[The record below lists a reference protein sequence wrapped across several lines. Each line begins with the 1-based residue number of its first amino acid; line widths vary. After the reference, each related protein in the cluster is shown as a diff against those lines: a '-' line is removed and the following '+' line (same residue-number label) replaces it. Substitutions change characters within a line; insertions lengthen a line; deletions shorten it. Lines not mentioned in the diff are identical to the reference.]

1 MATKDGVPFPTL
13 CRLHDLPAPIPE
25 YGFAAPDHRWRFDWA
40 WLRRQVALEV
50 NGGIW
55 IQGRHTRG
63 AGYLRDLAKLNEAQ
77 IRGWIV
83 LQRTPQTLAEDETF
97 TLIRRALEARA

>member
-13 CRLHDLPAPIPE
+13 CRLHDLPAPIAE
-25 YGFAAPDHRWRFDWA
+25 YLFAADRKWRFDWA

-63 AGYLRDLAKLNEAQ
+63 SGYLRDLAKLNEAQ
-77 IRGWIV
+77 ILGWIV
-83 LQRTPQTLAEDETF
+83 LQRTPQTLAADETF
-97 TLIRRALEARA
+97 TLIRRALEARSA